1 MLTHPVNLQSTELFS
16 FSCASCRGFKPY
28 PSGKYCG
35 SKIPSLGK
43 EFLVQ
48 HCDHGIASSIQ
59 WFCIESACDT
69 WHLITQTQICMFEP
83 CYRVHENNSDLF
95 TLGVIDWR
103 SFFASLKDKWVALRE
118 KVLNILSRRH
128 TKRRTGTR
136 GFACPSFG
144 RRPTF
149 LEFFWKKKKF
159 WFFFFFLKSRCHT
172 KRRAGAAPGGPNKWS
187 YNLKKGGLSG
197 RAYLYTFSMGVPP
210 PRGVAPR
217 AHPSFGMALIQGIRD
232 LFAWCSPNINASF
245 PDM

>member
-159 WFFFFFLKSRCHT
+159 WFFFFFWKVGVIPKEGQVRP
-172 KRRAGAAPGGPNKWS
+172 PGGQTNEAITS
-187 YNLKKGGLSG
+187 KKGVYPGEP
-197 RAYLYTFSMGVPP
+197 TCT
-210 PRGVAPR
+210 
-217 AHPSFGMALIQGIRD
+217 SFQWEWNHLRH
-232 LFAWCSPNINASF
+232 
-245 PDM
+245 